1 MQLLYHPI
9 IPLSFGF
16 HLIVFQFSLKR
27 GHDILTRNERRTN
40 KCNIRYRKSWTN
52 KKLALTYGSLNR
64 TIIYIRR
71 FKIFLADST
80 NLVSNRLSQFHYTYV
95 NTSTDKFLTFQ
106 LYFYPRNVLCK
117 WNFHYLPYYALLH
130 ADNFHTTSA
139 STL

>member
-16 HLIVFQFSLKR
+16 HLMVFQFSLKR

-80 NLVSNRLSQFHYTYV
+80 DLVSNRLSQFHYTYV
-95 NTSTDKFLTFQ
+95 NISTNKLQVSHISIIFLSSKRPLQIEFS
-106 LYFYPRNVLCK
+106 L
-117 WNFHYLPYYALLH
+117 
-130 ADNFHTTSA
+130 
-139 STL
+139 STLLCVATRR

>member
-16 HLIVFQFSLKR
+16 HLMFFQFSLKR
-27 GHDILTRNERRTN
+27 GHDILTRNERRRK

-80 NLVSNRLSQFHYTYV
+80 DLVSNRLSQFHYTYV
-95 NTSTDKFLTFQ
+95 NISTNKLQVSHISIIFLSSKRPLQIEFS
-106 LYFYPRNVLCK
+106 L
-117 WNFHYLPYYALLH
+117 
-130 ADNFHTTSA
+130 
-139 STL
+139 STLLCVATRR